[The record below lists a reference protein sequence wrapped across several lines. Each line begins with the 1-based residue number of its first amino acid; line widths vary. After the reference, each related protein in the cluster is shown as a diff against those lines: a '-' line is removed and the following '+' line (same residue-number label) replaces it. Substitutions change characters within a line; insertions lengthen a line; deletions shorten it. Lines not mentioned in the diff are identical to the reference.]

1 MPRLGFDLP
10 ASAIARGV
18 RERSEA
24 DAAAAALVQL
34 RGGLLRNAHG
44 PTAGLLGGGAPP
56 PGLTPPTSR
65 APTPPNAGGPQL
77 SLRFAA
83 AAAAPSQ
90 QPTQARPRDAITFA
104 TLLGPNNK
112 LPPAPPAP
120 PAPPVRPVRP
130 APPVRPV
137 PPPVAT
143 GIAESSLGGPST
155 ALGPCDNADQYA
167 VYGEDGSEAEGGC
180 ARCWEVA
187 HGVLCSNAM
196 SEHPTQRGK
205 RTSPVL
211 GPTGHLERFSAWSHW
226 IGAAA
231 FAVYAALRPALL
243 ESESTAGQLATAAA
257 ITVVFTLAS
266 SGLYHSTAPD
276 AGLSTWSRFL
286 DYAAIYIGLVVTSV
300 ADIAVSTRGFLNV
313 PVETVIDIPIAGTVM
328 LLFFLWRR
336 WLTDPKES
344 WGDDAR
350 RANTECSIGMGLFR
364 RQHFDLHH
372 TQLRYATSFLLSIG
386 YFAWVPAAFLSFD
399 APQAGL
405 IVGLQAA
412 GFATLSLGMFIDR
425 VLEWPDA
432 PLVRGDAMAMRCKPC
447 GCVANAHGIW
457 HIVAIVSILL
467 TTAAREYGLA
477 IS

>member
-1 MPRLGFDLP
+1 
-10 ASAIARGV
+10 
-18 RERSEA
+18 
-24 DAAAAALVQL
+24 
-34 RGGLLRNAHG
+34 
-44 PTAGLLGGGAPP
+44 
-56 PGLTPPTSR
+56 
-65 APTPPNAGGPQL
+65 
-77 SLRFAA
+77 
-83 AAAAPSQ
+83 
-90 QPTQARPRDAITFA
+90 
-104 TLLGPNNK
+104 
-112 LPPAPPAP
+112 
-120 PAPPVRPVRP
+120 
-130 APPVRPV
+130 
-137 PPPVAT
+137 
-143 GIAESSLGGPST
+143 
-155 ALGPCDNADQYA
+155 
-167 VYGEDGSEAEGGC
+167 
-180 ARCWEVA
+180 
-187 HGVLCSNAM
+187 
-196 SEHPTQRGK
+196 
-205 RTSPVL
+205 VL
-211 GPTGHLERFSAWSHW
+211 GPTGHIERFSAWSHW
-226 IGAAA
+226 IGAVA
-231 FAVYAALRPALL
+231 FAVYAALRSVLL

-257 ITVVFTLAS
+257 ITVVFTLSS

-286 DYAAIYIGLVVTSV
+286 DYAAIYVGLVVTSV

-336 WLTDPKES
+336 WLTDPKAS
-344 WGDDAR
+344 WGDDTR

-372 TQLRYATSFLLSIG
+372 TQLRYATSFLLAVG

-412 GFATLSLGMFIDR
+412 GFAMLSLGMFIDR

-432 PLVRGDAMAMRCKPC
+432 PLVRGDAMAMRCAPC